1 MDFGTGIGS
10 LDYSRIWFLPSQK
23 DKMLNAIMEDIK
35 NLMQGL
41 QKLNEEIIVNYEFSE
56 DFRRVIL
63 YVIPPKLAL
72 PESPT
77 NEVDVTRPIY
87 IANSV
92 YFTDEMNKRLDIYCE
107 ISSFEFEDGIQECV
121 DRLTIFRIVQSIN
134 SPQAET
140 FKQWFAELAEER
152 IEEYMNP
159 ALAIDRAR
167 DRYLERGYSPEWIN
181 SRVKSI
187 TYHSQ
192 LLDEWANRGATTKE
206 YEKLS
211 NTISKETFGVTT
223 QEHKELKN
231 VTDGSLRDNMSQMEL
246 LITSLA
252 ELTTSELHK
261 SNNSHGLDE
270 LNEDAVKG
278 GRAANFAKEQIEITL
293 GKPVLT
299 SENASNFTQPLLTTK
314 DNAPK

>member
-1 MDFGTGIGS
+1 MND
-10 LDYSRIWFLPSQK
+10 L
-23 DKMLNAIMEDIK
+23 
-35 NLMQGL
+35 
-41 QKLNEEIIVNYEFSE
+41 
-56 DFRRVIL
+56 IL
-63 YVIPPKLAL
+63 YGDNHLRTKQYKNINLYVVKDILR
-72 PESPT
+72 SI
-77 NEVDVTRPIY
+77 VDEDDLDTYWR
-87 IANSV
+87 NLKKQLDSEG
-92 YFTDEMNKRLDIYCE
+92 FDIYCE
-107 ISSFEFEDGIQECV
+107 TSTFEFADGMQECV
-121 DRLTIFRIVQSIN
+121 DRPTIFRIVQSIN
-134 SPQAET
+134 SPKAEQ

-152 IEEYMNP
+152 LEEYINP
-159 ALAIDRAR
+159 ALAIERAR

-223 QEHKELKN
+223 QEHKDLKN

-278 GRAANFAKEQIEITL
+278 GRAANFAKEQIELTL

-299 SENASNFTQPLLTTK
+299 SENASNFAQPLLTTK
-314 DNAPK
+314 DKAPQ

>member
-1 MDFGTGIGS
+1 M
-10 LDYSRIWFLPSQK
+10 
-23 DKMLNAIMEDIK
+23 N
-35 NLMQGL
+35 GL
-41 QKLNEEIIVNYEFSE
+41 
-56 DFRRVIL
+56 IL
-63 YVIPPKLAL
+63 YGDNHLRTKQYKNINLYVVKDILR
-72 PESPT
+72 SI
-77 NEVDVTRPIY
+77 VDEIDLDTYWRDLKKQLD
-87 IANSV
+87 SEG
-92 YFTDEMNKRLDIYCE
+92 FDIYCE
-107 ISSFEFEDGIQECV
+107 ISSFDFEDGVQECV
-121 DRLTIFRIVQSIN
+121 DRPTIFRIVQSIN
-134 SPQAET
+134 SPKAEL

-159 ALAIDRAR
+159 ALAIERAR

-211 NTISKETFGVTT
+211 NTISKETFGVTV
-223 QEHKELKN
+223 QEHKELKS

-270 LNEDAVKG
+270 LNEDAIKG
-278 GRAANFAKEQIEITL
+278 GKAANFAKEQIEITL

>member
-1 MDFGTGIGS
+1 MND
-10 LDYSRIWFLPSQK
+10 L
-23 DKMLNAIMEDIK
+23 
-35 NLMQGL
+35 
-41 QKLNEEIIVNYEFSE
+41 
-56 DFRRVIL
+56 IL
-63 YVIPPKLAL
+63 YGDNHLRTKQYKNINLYVVKDILR
-72 PESPT
+72 SI
-77 NEVDVTRPIY
+77 VDEDDLDTYWR
-87 IANSV
+87 NLKKQLDSEG
-92 YFTDEMNKRLDIYCE
+92 FDIYCE
-107 ISSFEFEDGIQECV
+107 TSTFEFADGMQECV
-121 DRLTIFRIVQSIN
+121 DRPTIFRIVQSIN
-134 SPQAET
+134 SPKAEQ

-152 IEEYMNP
+152 LEEYINP
-159 ALAIDRAR
+159 ALAIERAR

-192 LLDEWANRGATTKE
+192 LLDEWTNRGATTKE

-231 VTDGSLRDNMSQMEL
+231 VADGSLRDNMSQMEL

-278 GRAANFAKEQIEITL
+278 GRAANFAKEQIELTL

-314 DNAPK
+314 DKAPQ

>member
-1 MDFGTGIGS
+1 MND
-10 LDYSRIWFLPSQK
+10 LVVLHYNDKPLRSRQYK
-23 DKMLNAIMEDIK
+23 DIT
-35 NLMQGL
+35 
-41 QKLNEEIIVNYEFSE
+41 
-56 DFRRVIL
+56 L
-63 YVIPPKLAL
+63 YVVKDILR
-72 PESPT
+72 SI
-77 NEVDVTRPIY
+77 VDAEDLDTYWRELKKQLD
-87 IANSV
+87 SEG
-92 YFTDEMNKRLDIYCE
+92 FDIYCE

-159 ALAIDRAR
+159 ALAIERAR

>member
-1 MDFGTGIGS
+1 MND
-10 LDYSRIWFLPSQK
+10 L
-23 DKMLNAIMEDIK
+23 
-35 NLMQGL
+35 
-41 QKLNEEIIVNYEFSE
+41 
-56 DFRRVIL
+56 IL
-63 YVIPPKLAL
+63 YGDNHLRTKQYKNISLYVVKDILR
-72 PESPT
+72 SI
-77 NEVDVTRPIY
+77 VDEDDLDTYWR
-87 IANSV
+87 NLKKQLDSEG
-92 YFTDEMNKRLDIYCE
+92 FDIYCE
-107 ISSFEFEDGIQECV
+107 TSTFEFADGMQECV
-121 DRLTIFRIVQSIN
+121 DRPTIFRIVQSIN
-134 SPQAET
+134 SPKAEQ

-152 IEEYMNP
+152 LEEYMNP
-159 ALAIDRAR
+159 ALAIERAR

-223 QEHKELKN
+223 QEHKDLKN
-231 VTDGSLRDNMSQMEL
+231 VADGSLRDNMSQMEL

-261 SNNSHGLDE
+261 SNNSQGLDE

-278 GRAANFAKEQIEITL
+278 GRAASFAKEQIELTL
-293 GKPVLT
+293 RKPVLT